1 MNVPA
6 LEHIA
11 DPTARLMASRE
22 EVLAA
27 YLFGSSASGRLRP
40 DSDVDIAVLVDER
53 CFQEDLFDY
62 RLRLSA
68 DLRDCLKRPDVE
80 VVILN
85 EVPPVLAHN
94 VISKGK
100 LIFER
105 SRAARIFFQIRAL
118 NLFLDTQPMR
128 DYHLKVLKRRYQQ
141 E

>member
-1 MNVPA
+1 
-6 LEHIA
+6 
-11 DPTARLMASRE
+11 MASRE